1 VRKVELRDEHT
12 KECQYL
18 STVWR
23 DQPRDYGYRADVA
36 DFRPDHRLSA
46 ILLPTVRNDL
56 LRTDAAIGSLRERV
70 RR

>member
-1 VRKVELRDEHT
+1 VRKVGLRDEHP
-12 KECQYL
+12 KECEHL

-23 DQPRDYGYRADVA
+23 DQSCYYGYRADVA
-36 DFRPDHRLSA
+36 DFRPDHRLPA